1 MTKNQTQ
8 RNQQTRNSSKKAI
21 KVTDKE
27 AAALPTL
34 MDHIKELQTR
44 LFITVAI
51 FLVIAAASFPFF
63 ERIVDL
69 IVKPLGAEHELVYL
83 TPSGAF
89 NFMILV
95 SVYVGIIGALPV
107 IIFHFY
113 RFIMPAVE
121 PFNLRRAVL
130 YTVISMILAVA
141 GIVFSYI
148 VMLPAAIQFLTG
160 FDFYHINPMLTID
173 SYFSFVMTYI
183 IVGAVLFQL
192 PLVMFII
199 NGVTPLKPGTLMKQQ
214 SKIILGSFVVA
225 ALVSPTPDA
234 LNQSLLASP
243 IIVMY
248 QIGIVLI
255 WLRNRKRTDMPVEAT
270 VHEPVEEV
278 EPVTYRAPAPVPTPA
293 LVASRPVS
301 RRPQQPRVRPAAPVQ
316 RPLST
321 VRSMDGVIGGRPSQR
336 LSNSIKTQQD
346 VGKKSAPRPSPGRPV
361 HGLTYRRSIDGIS

>member
-1 MTKNQTQ
+1 M
-8 RNQQTRNSSKKAI
+8 
-21 KVTDKE
+21 
-27 AAALPTL
+27 PTL

-69 IVKPLGAEHELVYL
+69 IVRPLGAEHELVYL
-83 TPSGAF
+83 TPGGAF

-95 SVYVGIIGALPV
+95 SVYVGLIGALPV

-113 RFIMPAVE
+113 RFIMPAVK
-121 PFNLRRAVL
+121 PFNLRIAVL
-130 YTVISMILAVA
+130 YTVISMVLAAA

-160 FDFYHINPMLTID
+160 FDFYHINPMLTVE

-192 PLVMFII
+192 PLIMFII
-199 NGVTPLKPGTLMKQQ
+199 NGVTPLKPGGLMKQQ
-214 SKIILGSFVVA
+214 SKIIVGSFVVA

-234 LNQSLLASP
+234 LNQALLASP

-255 WLRNRKRTDMPVEAT
+255 WLRNRNRTDMPVDEAIQT
-270 VHEPVEEV
+270 EAVEETI
-278 EPVTYRAPAPVPTPA
+278 PTYATPTPKPVPVPA
-293 LVASRPVS
+293 LAASRPVN
-301 RRPQQPRVRPAAPVQ
+301 RQPQPARSQARQPRPAVPTQ
-316 RPLST
+316 RPLNKI
-321 VRSMDGVIGGRPSQR
+321 RSMDGVIGAGRPANR
-336 LSNSIKTQQD
+336 LSTSIKTQQNI
-346 VGKKSAPRPSPGRPV
+346 VKKPAQRPSPIRPNQ
-361 HGLTYRRSIDGIS
+361 GLTYRRSIDGIS